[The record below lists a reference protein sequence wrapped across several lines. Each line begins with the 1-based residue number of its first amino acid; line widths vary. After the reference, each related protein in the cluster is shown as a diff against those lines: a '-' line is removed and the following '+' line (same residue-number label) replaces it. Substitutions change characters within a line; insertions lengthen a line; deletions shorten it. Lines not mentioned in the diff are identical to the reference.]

1 MSQAGIA
8 LGLAQIARRAF
19 PAWGVSLEALVVAMI
34 GVHELIGPICFRRG
48 LVRAG
53 ELTEGTA
60 DGATSVDAEA
70 IVATRGDR

>member
-1 MSQAGIA
+1 
-8 LGLAQIARRAF
+8 
-19 PAWGVSLEALVVAMI
+19 MI

-53 ELTEGTA
+53 EIAEGTA
-60 DGATSVDAEA
+60 DGARPVDAEA